1 MLRGSLSCDWGGG
14 REGLL
19 ACLRHFR
26 RVIAW
31 FTSNRLWPSNHVL
44 HTHTLTR
51 THTYT
56 LTLHTVCAITES
68 QQELDTIM
76 GAKRAFNLTWLTL
89 GKQLDQEP
97 HPPTLPLV
105 RSGLTGFG
113 RPVCGNVMIKSSMQQ
128 PQAARKRIK
137 SMKVATAPRF
147 ALHWFQAEGDP
158 RLELWPLAQLRQQSQ
173 WSWSWSESWSQ
184 SQCRTLVALLKAFSF
199 HSLYFASFGS
209 CEFMKMK
216 IAKKLQNSSALCYF
230 FPPFTSRS
238 FCFLCS
244 AHFVALCT
252 VAYWAMEACHRPKH
266 TYIELL
272 TLLRL
277 HSVRSIYACLI

>member
-1 MLRGSLSCDWGGG
+1 
-14 REGLL
+14 
-19 ACLRHFR
+19 
-26 RVIAW
+26 
-31 FTSNRLWPSNHVL
+31 
-44 HTHTLTR
+44 
-51 THTYT
+51 
-56 LTLHTVCAITES
+56 
-68 QQELDTIM
+68 M

-97 HPPTLPLV
+97 PSPPHS

-173 WSWSWSESWSQ
+173 WSWSWSQ

-209 CEFMKMK
+209 SEFMKMK
-216 IAKKLQNSSALCYF
+216 IAKKLQNSSSWSYSHCVIF
-230 FPPFTSRS
+230 FPLLLL
-238 FCFLCS
+238 FLSVFFALLTLLHS
-244 AHFVALCT
+244 AQWLIEPWRRATAHNI
-252 VAYWAMEACHRPKH
+252 H

-277 HSVRSIYACLI
+277 HSARSIYACLI